1 MGTRLAVCASIL
13 IVCMLLGGCGG
24 GGGDSPGWTDHFE
37 VIGSDKWQVDEQVT
51 TVDGQL
57 RLSSTPGKGAEIQA
71 PGMGALYGTL
81 EFRAQIAN
89 WAVDTSIGFESWAGG
104 HRAILVAGGEEGG
117 QPQGYLAVLNP
128 AQVAET
134 YIKIP
139 GWDQFKDQMTD
150 YRIEWHEDSILLYVN
165 DELKITYQPDSINQ
179 YAPIPTDALGVRLN
193 ASNDHEDIVMIDQ
206 LSVNGGYWT
215 WAYADDFSQLQTNVD
230 DGFWTIMKGN
240 SATNCKSWL
249 KLVSK
254 GPGEGAQVQ
263 TREAFRYGFLEVK
276 AESSNWNQDTKIGYE
291 LWAPG
296 GYYGILITEG
306 KLRVAS
312 PACSPPDI
320 PIDGWD
326 TIKGQANVFK
336 IVWLQDSVQV
346 YVNNGVQPAASYQG
360 PCIPDVPLKVR
371 LNASNDIADEL
382 RVDYVTVRY

>member
-1 MGTRLAVCASIL
+1 MLIARLGVCVVIL
-13 IVCMLLGGCGG
+13 IVCIMLSGCGG

-37 VIGSDKWQVDEQVT
+37 IVSTDKWQVDEQVT
-51 TVDGQL
+51 VVDGQL
-57 RLSSTPGKGAEIQA
+57 RLSSTPGKGAEIQT
-71 PGMGALYGTL
+71 MGSSALYGTL

-104 HRAILVAGGEEGG
+104 HRAILVAGGEETG

-128 AQVAET
+128 AQAAET

-150 YRIEWHEDSILLYVN
+150 YRIVWHENSILLYVN
-165 DELKITYQPDSINQ
+165 DELKITYQPDLINQ
-179 YAPIPTDALGVRLN
+179 YAPIPTDFLGVRLN
-193 ASNDHEDIVMIDQ
+193 ASNDHEDIVMVDQ
-206 LSVNGGYWT
+206 LAVNGGYLT
-215 WAYADDFSQLQTNVD
+215 WFYEDDFSQLYD
-230 DGFWTIMKGN
+230 PDGFWTIVKGN
-240 SATNCKSWL
+240 SATNCSSWL

-263 TREAFRYGFLEVK
+263 TREAFRYGFLEAK
-276 AESSNWNQDTKIGYE
+276 AESNNWSPDTKIGYE
-291 LWAPG
+291 LWATE
-296 GYYGILITEG
+296 GYFGIVITEG
-306 KLRVAS
+306 KLRVIS

-326 TIKGQANVFK
+326 AIKGQANIFK
-336 IVWLQDSVQV
+336 IVWQEDSVLV
-346 YVNNGVQPAASYQG
+346 YINDGLQPAATYQG
-360 PCIPDVPLKVR
+360 PCIPDVPMKVR